1 LNLQTRLLRVLA
13 EGEVA
18 PLGAARR
25 ERVDIQVICAT
36 HRDLMA
42 MVKDGRFREDLYFR
56 LANARF
62 ELPPLREREDR
73 LGLIHQLLAEEAQAC
88 GVEVVL
94 ADDALQALL
103 VYRWPGNLR
112 QLRQV
117 LRYACAVSEGGQ
129 VQLQDLPQEV
139 RGEAVVSSV
148 SGVSCPA
155 RQLLLDAL
163 IRHRWK
169 PADAAR
175 ALGIS
180 RATLYR
186 RVHEHHIE
194 MPRMKG

>member
-1 LNLQTRLLRVLA
+1 
-13 EGEVA
+13 
-18 PLGAARR
+18 
-25 ERVDIQVICAT
+25 
-36 HRDLMA
+36 M
-42 MVKDGRFREDLYFR
+42 
-56 LANARF
+56 
-62 ELPPLREREDR
+62 
-73 LGLIHQLLAEEAQAC
+73 GLIHQLLAEEAAAC

-117 LRYACAVSEGGQ
+117 LRYACAVSEAGQ
-129 VQLQDLPQEV
+129 VRVQDLPQEV
-139 RGEAVVSSV
+139 RGVAVGSV
-148 SGVSCPA
+148 ASEVSCAA

-186 RVHEHHIE
+186 RVHEHRIE

>member
-1 LNLQTRLLRVLA
+1 
-13 EGEVA
+13 
-18 PLGAARR
+18 
-25 ERVDIQVICAT
+25 
-36 HRDLMA
+36 M
-42 MVKDGRFREDLYFR
+42 
-56 LANARF
+56 
-62 ELPPLREREDR
+62 
-73 LGLIHQLLAEEAQAC
+73 LAEEAEAC
-88 GVEVVL
+88 GVDVVL

-117 LRYACAVSEGGQ
+117 LRYACAVSEVGQ
-129 VQLQDLPQEV
+129 VRLLDLPQAV
-139 RGEAVVSSV
+139 RGEAVVSSD

-186 RVHEHHIE
+186 RVHEHCIE